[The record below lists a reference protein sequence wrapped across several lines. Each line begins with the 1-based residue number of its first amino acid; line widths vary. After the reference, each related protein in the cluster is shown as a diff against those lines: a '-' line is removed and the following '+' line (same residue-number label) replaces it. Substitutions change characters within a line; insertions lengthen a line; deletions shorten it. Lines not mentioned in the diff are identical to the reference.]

1 MISDFCSRLRTKP
14 DRMETQYTNSDKK
27 PTVLLVDDDEEDRML
42 MRMALESMQIASPIR
57 EFDSGEQLL
66 AFMQQETSKSLTTLA
81 SWIVILDKY
90 MPGLNGFE
98 TLRHIKENPDW
109 QRIPVVLFVNTQNQG
124 EMELCLDL
132 GATVCI
138 SKPLYFEEIKELMR
152 QVYQHWLTSSGD
164 SSLQ

>member
-1 MISDFCSRLRTKP
+1 
-14 DRMETQYTNSDKK
+14 MEKESTNSEKK
-27 PTVLLVDDDEEDRML
+27 PIVLLVDDDEEDRML
-42 MRMALESMQIASPIR
+42 MRMALESMEMAAPVR

-66 AFMQQETSKSLTTLA
+66 EFLQQETTERSKDVVN

-90 MPGLNGFE
+90 MPGMSGFD
-98 TLRHIKENPDW
+98 TLRLIKEKPDW

-124 EMELCLDL
+124 EMELCIDL

-152 QVYQHWLTSSGD
+152 QVYQHWLDSASSA
-164 SSLQ
+164 SNLSIQ